1 MKAEFQ
7 NVSKYYGRKCVLN
20 QFTATLEHGVYGLL
34 GPNGAGKT
42 TLINIFIGILQK
54 SSGRLLIDGQDAE
67 KLGTEFL
74 GHIGYLPQYPQFYK
88 NFTAEDFMAYI
99 CVLKDIPETVGRQ
112 RTEELLEMVNLMEHR
127 RKKIGALSGGM
138 RQRLGIAQAMLNHPD
153 ILILD
158 EPTAGLDPQ
167 ERIRFRSLISQFSAE
182 RIVLLATHIV
192 SDVEFI
198 ASEVLLLKNGIL
210 LKRGRPKELT
220 QAIAGKVWE
229 LTLPD
234 PQAAKRFDAMQI
246 SNMSRDAD
254 GIHLRMVCENCPAED
269 ASPAPPNLEDVFL
282 CYCSDHKMEK
292 TITTPQMALNLLPGT
307 RNDTTN
313 LF

>member
-1 MKAEFQ
+1 MKTEFQ

-54 SSGRLLIDGQDAE
+54 SSGSLLIDGQDVE

-74 GHIGYLPQYPQFYK
+74 NHIGYLPQYPQFYK
-88 NFTAEDFMAYI
+88 NFTVEDFMAYI
-99 CVLKDIPETVGRQ
+99 CGLKDIPKTIGRR
-112 RTEELLEMVNLMEHR
+112 RTEELLEMVNLTEHR

-138 RQRLGIAQAMLNHPD
+138 RQRLGIAQAMLNRPD

-167 ERIRFRSLISQFSAE
+167 ERIRFRNLISRFSAD

-192 SDVEFI
+192 PDVEFI
-198 ASEVLLLKNGIL
+198 ANEVLLLKDGIL
-210 LKRGRPKELT
+210 LKQARPGVLT
-220 QAIAGKVWE
+220 QSIADKVWE

-234 PQAAKRFDAMQI
+234 PQMTKQFDAMRI
-246 SNMSRDAD
+246 SSMIHDAD
-254 GIHLRMVCENCPAED
+254 GVHLRMVCENCPDEK
-269 ASPAPPNLEDVFL
+269 ASPALPNLEDVFL
-282 CYCSDHKMEK
+282 YYCSEDK
-292 TITTPQMALNLLPGT
+292 
-307 RNDTTN
+307 NDTTN

>member
-20 QFTATLEHGVYGLL
+20 QFTATLEHGVCGLL

-54 SSGRLLIDGQDAE
+54 SSGSLLIDGQEAE

-74 GHIGYLPQYPQFYK
+74 RHIGYLPQYPQFYK
-88 NFTAEDFMAYI
+88 SFTVEDFMAYI
-99 CVLKDIPETVGRQ
+99 CVLKDIPKITGRH
-112 RTEELLEMVNLMEHR
+112 RTEELLEMVNLTEHR
-127 RKKIGALSGGM
+127 RKKIGTLSGGM
-138 RQRLGIAQAMLNHPD
+138 RQRLGIAQAMLNNPD

-167 ERIRFRSLISQFSAE
+167 ERIRFRNLISRFSAD

-198 ASEVLLLKNGIL
+198 ASEVLLLKDGIL
-210 LKRGRPKELT
+210 LKQDRPGELT
-220 QAIAGKVWE
+220 QSIAGKVWE

-234 PQAAKRFDAMQI
+234 PQMTKQFDAMQI
-246 SNMSRDAD
+246 SSMIHDTD
-254 GIHLRMVCENCPAED
+254 GVHLRMVYENCPGKG
-269 ASPAPPNLEDVFL
+269 ASPASPNLEDVFL
-282 CYCSDHKMEK
+282 YYCSEDK
-292 TITTPQMALNLLPGT
+292 
-307 RNDTTN
+307 NDTTN